1 MELSSIINKLIHL
14 EVMGITDKTLKMVI
28 YLNYMLITL
37 TLAILLVVVF
47 FRLRTI
53 VVMRRREVFN
63 KEWQPV
69 LEQCMYELPER
80 LPIIRNRHL
89 MNFLLLWNGM
99 QENLTGEVRDNL
111 NFVARWLKIDGKI
124 KKRLLKRGNLS
135 ERLLGI
141 NTVGHMRSM
150 ALWEELEDI
159 VQENERQMVVMIAAK
174 ALARINDKRAAFVII
189 PMIAIN
195 KEWPLPAVA
204 AIVKEMRPESVGE
217 ALGDVIV
224 RVPEVVV
231 PRLVRFLRFATAEV
245 ALAIVLDLLDKY
257 ESPDVI
263 AACLNLIGDVD
274 YGQYVEL
281 VRSYADHDSWV
292 VRLQVVCAL
301 GKIGTTDD
309 VPLLTKLLADREWWI
324 RYRAARSLLALPFL
338 DKVQLETILAGQ
350 TDKYARGAL
359 QQAMTEQAIIEK
371 EVTV

>member
-1 MELSSIINKLIHL
+1 MELSSIINKLVHL

-28 YLNYMLITL
+28 YLNYMLIML
-37 TLAILLVVVF
+37 TLVILLVVVF

-53 VVMRRREVFN
+53 IIMRKREDFN

-80 LPIIRNRHL
+80 LPPLKNKDL
-89 MNFLLLWNGM
+89 MNFMLLWNGM

-124 KKRLLKRGNLS
+124 KKTVLKKGNLS

-159 VQENERQMVVMIAAK
+159 VQENERQMLVMLAAK

-195 KEWPLPAVA
+195 REWSLPAVA
-204 AIVKEMRPESVGE
+204 AIVKEMRPRNVGE

-245 ALAIVLDLLDKY
+245 ALTIVLDLLDKY

-274 YGQYVEL
+274 YGQYVKL

-292 VRLQVVCAL
+292 VRLQVVYAL

-324 RYRAARSLLALPFL
+324 RHRAARCLLALPFL
-338 DKVQLETILAGQ
+338 DKVQVEKILAEQ

-359 QQAMTEQAIIEK
+359 QQAMTEQAIIEN
-371 EVTV
+371 EVIV